1 MNKIFFYMGSKKDIN
16 YKLFIDVKGI
26 LKIVCVLIRMRKDF
40 NEL

>member
-1 MNKIFFYMGSKKDIN
+1 MGSKKDIN
-16 YKLFIDVKGI
+16 YKFYKLFIDVKGI